1 MGRKWTMQ
9 IAALGGRWTYLAMV
23 DEDSGVWEVV
33 PDTYNR
39 QDNGMTIEELELA
52 LSASQYHD
60 DTTPGGFGIESRH
73 AEFVMRWRP
82 GSKVLEVNPPYEFD
96 PDVIY

>member
-23 DEDSGVWEVV
+23 DGDSGVWEVV

-39 QDNGMTIEELELA
+39 QDNGMTIEEVEESLLA
-52 LSASQYHD
+52 SDLHWE
-60 DTTPGGFGIESRH
+60 TVPGGFGIESRH
-73 AEFVMRWRP
+73 AMFAQYWRP